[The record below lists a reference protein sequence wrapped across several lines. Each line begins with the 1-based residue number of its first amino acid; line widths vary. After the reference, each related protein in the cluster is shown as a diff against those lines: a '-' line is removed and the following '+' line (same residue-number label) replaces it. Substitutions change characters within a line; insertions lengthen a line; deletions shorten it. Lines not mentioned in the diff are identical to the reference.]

1 MSWLISKNTNKML
14 AIMLAKMPHF
24 QKEVFKIG
32 DTVASYLCKEQYR
45 LAVHPMRSSQKL
57 KLIRCCRS
65 VRCGKKIGISTVR
78 YLPLILKKFWLEF
91 LWFGFQRKRRNL
103 TTSLSSAVKHR
114 WICTNGFTGIN
125 LVLIL
130 ESCVQCFHYCRWF
143 RRQIKVSFAT

>member
-1 MSWLISKNTNKML
+1 MSLVLSIHVDLWRWIWICMKNVEFING
-14 AIMLAKMPHF
+14 I
-24 QKEVFKIG
+24 
-32 DTVASYLCKEQYR
+32 DLCQQTR
-45 LAVHPMRSSQKL
+45 LAFGRVKERTVWVYILHGSQKL

-78 YLPLILKKFWLEF
+78 YLPLILKKFGLEF
-91 LWFGFQRKRRNL
+91 LWFGFHRRRRNL

-130 ESCVQCFHYCRWF
+130 ESCVQRFHCSWF